1 MTYKGPQ
8 TIHEAFNR
16 NLEAFPD
23 REALYAVNYRS
34 GLWEKLT
41 WRDIQRI
48 VERLAAGLAERGV
61 RKGQKL
67 ALMNA
72 SYIENVCLYLAAR
85 KLGAVFVPV
94 NVRLVAREV
103 EYIVMNSD
111 TEYLVYGHEYEPL
124 VDQLRGKLPQLKG
137 IVCIEKAGK
146 PVPQWAVT
154 YSKLLESS
162 GSAPRV
168 EIGPDDEAD
177 IIYTSGTT
185 GLPKGVVLT
194 ESTKIATGRLHGA
207 AWGFH
212 RKHYGYIRHQT
223 PFPFF
228 TSTGVSS
235 HMMNWLWY
243 GFYFIW
249 EPVFDTEQCMRLIQ
263 QEKTSSIC
271 LAPTMITFILEH
283 PKFKEYDTSSLR
295 IMSYGGSAMPEELI
309 RQALAAWP
317 RLKLVNIYGLTEGG
331 VGGTRLGPEDH
342 LEKIGSIGLPWA
354 PDMEARIVDDND
366 VDVGVRDVGEL
377 ILRGPNVMKEY
388 YKNPEA
394 TQETLKNGWLHTGD
408 LTYYDEDGYIYYV
421 DRKKDMLVRGGYNVY
436 SIEVENVIYEHP
448 AVKQCA
454 VVGKPHPKL
463 GEDVGALVVL
473 REGMTVTAEE
483 LMEFCKD
490 KLADFKRPRDI
501 RFVDAIPVTAMG
513 KPDKKEIRA
522 KYFSQS

>member
-1 MTYKGPQ
+1 MWNGPT
-8 TIHEAFNR
+8 TIQETLDR

-23 REALYAVNYRS
+23 REALYAVNYRT
-34 GLWEKLT
+34 GQWEKLT
-41 WRDIQRI
+41 WREIKALMN
-48 VERLAAGLAERGV
+48 RLAKGLSDLGV
-61 RKGQKL
+61 QKGQKL

-72 SYIENVCLYLAAR
+72 SYIESVCLYLAAR
-85 KLGAVFVPV
+85 RVGAIFIPV

-103 EYIVMNSD
+103 EYIVANSD
-111 TEYLVYGHEYEPL
+111 TEYLVFGQEYETL
-124 VDQLRGKLPQLKG
+124 VDQIRVKLPQLKK
-137 IVCIEKAGK
+137 IICIEKEGK
-146 PVPQWAVT
+146 
-154 YSKLLESS
+154 
-162 GSAPRV
+162 SAPDWAIPYQVLLQSNGAPPEV
-168 EIGPDDEAD
+168 EIKPEDDAD

-194 ESTKIATGRLHGA
+194 EANKVATGRLHGA

-212 RKHYGYIRHQT
+212 RMHYGYIRHQT

-235 HMMNWLWY
+235 HIMNWLWY

-249 EPVFDTEQCMRLIQ
+249 EPVFDTVQCMRLIQ
-263 QEKTSSIC
+263 QEKTTSIC

-283 PKFKEYDTSSLR
+283 PQFKEFNTSSLK

-309 RQALAAWP
+309 RQALNAWP
-317 RLKLVNIYGLTEGG
+317 GLKLVNIYGLTEGG

-342 LEKIGSIGLPWA
+342 LTKIGSIGLPWA
-354 PDMEARIVDDND
+354 PDMEGRVVDDQD
-366 VDVGVRDVGEL
+366 KDVGLREVGEL

-394 TQETLKNGWLHTGD
+394 TRETLKNGWLHTGD

-436 SIEVENVIYEHP
+436 SVEVENVLYEHP
-448 AVKQCA
+448 AVKQCS

-463 GEDVGALVVL
+463 GEDVAALVVL
-473 REGMTVTAEE
+473 REGMTATADE

-501 RFVDAIPVTAMG
+501 RFVETIPITAMG

-522 KYFSQS
+522 KYFGKG